1 MKFGDRLRMATKA
14 ITGQLG
20 NSTGGLVARNFAPD
34 TQYDPQRAMRGI
46 TYKAVDKIGMSLS
59 NYELQVKKPD
69 GEVYES
75 HQLYTLYA
83 NPNPI
88 QKTSSDFIHMYGMMM
103 KIYGETFWYLA
114 KGEQTKKVKEIY
126 LLNPSQIELKID
138 GGEVVGY
145 VLHKSNGVQVPFMP
159 DEIYHDKLP
168 NPFNEW
174 RGMSVL
180 ERASQYVDIEL
191 TTTSFTLN
199 YMRNNASPSGIVTL
213 PNMDKETFKQFA
225 AQWREGY
232 EGADNA
238 GKTAFIRGEGV
249 DFKAVGATLQ
259 DVDQEITRKMAKED
273 VLMMLE
279 VPKPLLGGTED
290 NGFGRGNVE
299 ALTYI
304 FMSETIEPMMKR
316 LDRAFQYIINAQ
328 PTSGRFGSQ
337 PVTVTHVSPVP
348 EDKQFQHT
356 QQKDLVNIA
365 LTVNEVR
372 DQLGLPPLE
381 GGDKLPKKQENPFAF
396 TEPTKQATAKKLVMK
411 REPTAAELEVRK
423 ASENEKFRSK
433 LMETNEVYKVKI
445 KREVARQQKDL
456 EAEVIAKINATDKS
470 FEEWLYNVKDAVTGF
485 VSKVAPI
492 VIALME
498 AQSEDVAHFITGE
511 MIVIT
516 PEVRQ
521 RIEASI
527 GEIAGVYHTET
538 IKALESTL
546 SAGQASGESLVKLK
560 KRVEEVF
567 SEAKGYRA
575 ERIARTESARATN
588 RSAEMV
594 YSQNGYSEVTWFANP
609 GACEFCAAL
618 DGVTKT
624 IGKDFIGLGDVL
636 TSGEGNQLRVDYSN
650 IDVPPIHPNCTCSLI
665 PSGNRASE

>member
-1 MKFGDRLRMATKA
+1 
-14 ITGQLG
+14 
-20 NSTGGLVARNFAPD
+20 
-34 TQYDPQRAMRGI
+34 
-46 TYKAVDKIGMSLS
+46 
-59 NYELQVKKPD
+59 
-69 GEVYES
+69 
-75 HQLYTLYA
+75 
-83 NPNPI
+83 
-88 QKTSSDFIHMYGMMM
+88 MMM

-114 KGEQTKKVKEIY
+114 KGEQTRKVKEIY

-138 GGEVVGY
+138 DGEVVGY
-145 VLHKSNGVQVPFMP
+145 ILHKSNGVQVPFMP

-232 EGADNA
+232 EGPENA
-238 GKTAFIRGEGV
+238 GKTAFIRGEGA

-259 DVDQEITRKMAKED
+259 DVDQEITRKMAKDD

-279 VPKPLLGGTED
+279 VPKPLLGGTDD

-304 FMSETIEPMMKR
+304 FMKETIEPMMKR
-316 LDRAFQYIINAQ
+316 LDRAYQHIINAQ
-328 PTSGRFGSQ
+328 PKSSRFGSQ
-337 PVTVTHVSPVP
+337 PVIVAHVSPVP
-348 EDKQFQHT
+348 EDKEFMHT

-365 LTVNEVR
+365 MTVNEVR
-372 DQLGLPPLE
+372 DQLGLPPIE
-381 GGDKLPKKQENPFAF
+381 GGDVLPPKAAPVAPA
-396 TEPTKQATAKKLVMK
+396 EPTKAKKLVMK
-411 REPTAAELEVRK
+411 SQPTARQLEITKAE
-423 ASENEKFRSK
+423 ENEKFRSK
-433 LMETNEVYKVKI
+433 LMATNEIYKVKV
-445 KREVARQQKDL
+445 KREIARQQKEL

-470 FEEWLYNVKDAVTGF
+470 FEEWLYNVKDAVTELVG
-485 VSKVAPI
+485 KLAPI
-492 VIALME
+492 IISLME

-511 MIVIT
+511 LITIT

-538 IKALESTL
+538 IKALETTL
-546 SAGQASGESLVKLK
+546 SQGQAQGESLVKLK
-560 KRVEEVF
+560 KRVEKEF
-567 SEAKGYRA
+567 ADARGYRA

-609 GACEFCAAL
+609 GACEFCRTL
-618 DGVTKT
+618 DGVTKA
-624 IGKDFIGLGDVL
+624 IGKDFIGLGDVI
-636 TSGEGNQLRVDYSN
+636 TGDEGNQLRVDYSN

>member
-20 NSTGGLVARNFAPD
+20 NSTGGLVARNFTPD
-34 TQYDPQRAMRGI
+34 SQYDPQRAMRGI

-75 HQLYTLYA
+75 HQLYSLFT

-191 TTTSFTLN
+191 ITTSFTLN

-238 GKTAFIRGEGV
+238 GKTAFIRGDGV

-328 PTSGRFGSQ
+328 PTSGRFGAQ
-337 PVTVTHVSPVP
+337 PVTVSHVSPVP

-372 DQLGLPPLE
+372 DQLGLLPLE
-381 GGDKLPKKQENPFAF
+381 GGDVLPQKAAPVAPA
-396 TEPTKQATAKKLVMK
+396 EPTKAKKLVMK
-411 REPTAAELEVRK
+411 RAATK
-423 ASENEKFRSK
+423 AEQAIAKQAEAEAFRSK
-433 LMETNEVYKVKI
+433 LMETNEVFKVKV
-445 KREVARQQKDL
+445 KREIAAQQNEL

-470 FEEWLYNVKDAVTGF
+470 FEEWLYSVKDAVTDF
-485 VSKVAPI
+485 VSRIAPVLI
-492 VIALME
+492 SLME
-498 AQSEDVAHFITGE
+498 TQSEDVAHFITGE
-511 MIVIT
+511 LITIT

-521 RIEASI
+521 RVEASI
-527 GEIAGVYHTET
+527 GEIAGVYHADT
-538 IKALESTL
+538 IKALETTL
-546 SAGQASGESLVKLK
+546 SQGQAQGESLVKLK
-560 KRVEEVF
+560 KRVEKEF
-567 SEAKGYRA
+567 ADAKGYRA

-594 YSQNGYSEVTWFANP
+594 YSQSGYSEVTWFANP
-609 GACEFCAAL
+609 GACEFCRTL
-618 DGVTKT
+618 DGQTKT
-624 IGKDFIGLGDVL
+624 IGKDFIGLGDVI
-636 TSGEGNQLRVDYSN
+636 TGDEGSQLRVDYSN

-665 PSGNRASE
+665 PSGSRASE